1 MDKAKIIMDALER
14 RRKNE
19 TLERAIGKAV
29 RRSGGKYEDYIEI
42 MSRIRE
48 VRRAEDLTLTDAA
61 HRVAGLDH
69 S

>member
-1 MDKAKIIMDALER
+1 MDRSKVIRDALER

-29 RRSGGKYEDYIEI
+29 RRNGGKYEDYIEI

-48 VRRAEDLTLTDAA
+48 VRKAEDLTLTDAA
-61 HRVAGLDH
+61 HRVADLDQ

>member
-1 MDKAKIIMDALER
+1 MDRTEVIEDALKR

-42 MSRIRE
+42 MSCIRE
-48 VRRAEDLTLTDAA
+48 KREKKDLTLEEAA
-61 HRVAGLDH
+61 REVASLNQ

>member
-1 MDKAKIIMDALER
+1 MIRDALER

-42 MSRIRE
+42 MSHIRE
-48 VRRAEDLTLTDAA
+48 VRKGENLTLTEAA
-61 HRVAGLDH
+61 HRVADADQ

>member
-1 MDKAKIIMDALER
+1 MDRVKVIKDALER

-42 MSRIRE
+42 MSSIRE
-48 VRRAEDLTLTDAA
+48 VRKAEGLTLADAA
-61 HRVAGLDH
+61 QRMADLDH

>member
-1 MDKAKIIMDALER
+1 MDTAAIIDDALKR

-29 RRSGGKYEDYIEI
+29 RRSGGKYKDYIEI
-42 MSRIRE
+42 MSSIRDIRE
-48 VRRAEDLTLTDAA
+48 AMNLTLEDAA
-61 HRVAGLDH
+61 RQLADADQ